1 MTGIKRSPGDFSI
14 EELDRELIAR
24 GAKVPDE
31 ERFHFRDKEGTPAR
45 DEIMEQTAKLYRPD
59 NVPPLN
65 QKLDHLSIEQLTK
78 ALILKI
84 REAESDRAL
93 RGDGIRM
100 DMYEIS
106 DPRIRRNAAGTVSIW
121 MKDNVKD
128 NLDGFS
134 SLRHKQYGESFN
146 LHRSEPYYNQPIAR
160 GRLCTGF
167 LVGEDVI
174 ATAGHCADER
184 NVKALRFVFGYRMK
198 GPDDPVIQVPDADIY
213 NGEEIVRRV
222 YDPMGSG
229 ADWAL
234 VKLDRNVTGRST
246 VTLSKTGIRRERP
259 VYVLGH
265 PCGLPLKYVPDE
277 PVTRMDGAFF
287 SAELTVYGGNSG
299 SPVFCSET
307 HEVAGIVV
315 RGDQQNFRWTGSG
328 WMSVRYPNPML
339 KSSAPQCTRVSEFIT
354 YCPGEK

>member
-31 ERFHFRDKEGTPAR
+31 KRFYFRDTAGTPAR

-59 NVPPLN
+59 NTPLLN
-65 QKLDHLSIEQLTK
+65 ETLSHLSMRQLTET
-78 ALILKI
+78 LILKI
-84 REAESDRAL
+84 REAESDRAA
-93 RGDGIRM
+93 RGHGIRM

-106 DPRIRRNAAGTVSIW
+106 DRNIKRIAHSVVSIW
-121 MKDNVKD
+121 MKDNVED
-128 NLDGFS
+128 NHNGFF

-146 LHRSEPYYNQPIAR
+146 LHRSEPYYKQPIAE

-167 LVGEDVI
+167 LVGENVI

-184 NVKALRFVFGYRMK
+184 NVKALRFVFGYEMK
-198 GPDDPVIQVPDADIY
+198 GSHDPVTQVPDKDIY
-213 NGEEIVRRV
+213 NGEEIIRRV
-222 YDPMGSG
+222 YDPGGSG

-234 VKLDRNVTGRST
+234 VKLDRNVTERHI
-246 VTLSKTGIRRERP
+246 VTLSKTGIRRDHP

-277 PVTRMDGAFF
+277 PVTGMDRAFF

-299 SPVFCSET
+299 SPVFSSET
-307 HEVAGIVV
+307 HEVVGILV

-328 WMSVRYPNPML
+328 WMSVRYPNPRL
-339 KSSAPQCTRVSEFIT
+339 KSNAPQCTRVSEFFK
-354 YCPGEK
+354 YCP